1 MNPIVV
7 GNEKGQNLPPRTLH
21 ASAAGN
27 PFVQALL
34 PVRSW
39 GFTIKHIGTH
49 RNLVYCKLRDFSIK
63 NMVFQHLQTIFTVR
77 ASRTF
82 IRRVLIMAVGL
93 KTLLFVGP
101 VFFVNV
107 CIFYSVFLVEDAP
120 MI

>member
-39 GFTIKHIGTH
+39 GCTIKSGEV
-49 RNLVYCKLRDFSIK
+49 RVRGWDFTMK
-63 NMVFQHLQTIFTVR
+63 TIEFSMTN
-77 ASRTF
+77 
-82 IRRVLIMAVGL
+82 VGL
-93 KTLLFVGP
+93 SNQK
-101 VFFVNV
+101 
-107 CIFYSVFLVEDAP
+107 
-120 MI
+120 